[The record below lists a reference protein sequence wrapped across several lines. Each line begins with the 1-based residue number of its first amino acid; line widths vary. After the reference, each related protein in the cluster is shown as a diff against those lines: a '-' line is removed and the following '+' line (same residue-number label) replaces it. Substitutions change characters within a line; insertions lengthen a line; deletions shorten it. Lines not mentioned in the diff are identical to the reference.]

1 MNRKYNVAMN
11 SSFLLVI
18 SSLKASRCL
27 LHHWLATLAFLNNDC
42 NLPIST
48 FFFFRAE
55 KKQFSYLL

>member
-18 SSLKASRCL
+18 SSLKASCCL

-48 FFFFRAE
+48 FFF
-55 KKQFSYLL
+55 SC